1 MEDKEMKQDMTQTQE
16 DQAKPAE
23 QGLTDDSHAD
33 DHKSDKRK
41 HKKEDSLRK
50 ALQEKEEE
58 YKTLY
63 EKHLR
68 LLSEFDNYRKRT
80 VRERAELMKT
90 AGEEVI
96 QALLP
101 VLDDFE
107 RALKSTQQSTD
118 PQAIKEGII
127 LIQNKLSN
135 ALSQKGLEP
144 MNAIGQDFDTDFHE
158 AITDIP
164 APSEEMKG
172 KVIDET
178 QKGYMLGGK
187 VIRFAKVVV
196 GK

>member
-1 MEDKEMKQDMTQTQE
+1 MQE
-16 DQAKPAE
+16 DPVKAAE
-23 QGLTDDSHAD
+23 QGHANDSHAD

-80 VRERAELMKT
+80 VRERADLLKT

-118 PQAIKEGII
+118 PQAIKDGII

-144 MNAIGQDFDTDFHE
+144 MNTIGQDFDTDFHE

>member
-16 DQAKPAE
+16 DLAKPAE

-80 VRERAELMKT
+80 VRERAELLKT

>member
-1 MEDKEMKQDMTQTQE
+1 MEEKEMKQDMTQMQE
-16 DQAKPAE
+16 DPVKAAE
-23 QGLTDDSHAD
+23 QGHANDSHAD

-80 VRERAELMKT
+80 VRERADLLKT

-118 PQAIKEGII
+118 PQAIKDGII

-144 MNAIGQDFDTDFHE
+144 MNTIGQDFDTDFHE

>member
-1 MEDKEMKQDMTQTQE
+1 MQE
-16 DQAKPAE
+16 DPVKAAE
-23 QGLTDDSHAD
+23 QGHANDSHAD
-33 DHKSDKRK
+33 DHKSDRRK

-80 VRERAELMKT
+80 VRERADLLKT